1 MEPITIGFIGLAVM
15 VLLIVLK
22 VQIGVAMGV
31 VGVVGFGIIVGWPA
45 AFGLL
50 QNVPYSTV
58 ASYSLSVIILFV
70 LMGQFLSVSKMS
82 DDLFDCAQK
91 WIGKVPGGLAMATVV
106 ACFCVGALCG
116 STTATTATMGIVSL
130 PAMKERKYNDGF
142 AAATVACASTL
153 STMVPP
159 SVLLILYGVTTTQ
172 SIGKLFK
179 AVLIPGIM
187 LAVLYMISIY
197 LRIKI
202 DPKMGPAGI
211 SYPWKERL
219 AALWKIKD
227 VIIVIILV
235 IGGIISGIF
244 TVNEAG
250 AVGVAGVVVA
260 TAIRKK
266 LTYATV
272 KKALLDTG
280 KTVAMIFM
288 IITNAMILGY
298 FFAITQLPAN
308 IATALNGLNVS
319 KYIILACIVVLFI
332 FLGAIMDELAMLL
345 VTIPIFYPVVTGLGF
360 DPIWFGVMTVLIM
373 ASGMICPPVGMNCF
387 IIAGIDKTISL
398 PRIYKGIMPYWA
410 AIIIM
415 MVLITAFP
423 QICLF
428 LPSVLS

>member
-1 MEPITIGFIGLAVM
+1 MDAITIGFIGLAVM
-15 VLLIVLK
+15 VILIVLK
-22 VQIGVAMGV
+22 VQIGISMGI
-31 VGVVGFGIIVGWPA
+31 VGFVGFGIIIGWPA

-58 ASYSLSVIILFV
+58 SNYSLSVIILFV

-82 DDLFDCAQK
+82 DDLFDFAQK
-91 WIGKVPGGLAMATVV
+91 WIGRVPGGLAMATVV

-130 PAMKERKYNDGF
+130 PAMKNRKYNDGF

-159 SVLLILYGVTTTQ
+159 SVLLILYGVQTSQ

-179 AVLIPGIM
+179 AVLIPGM
-187 LAVLYMISIY
+187 LLAVFYMISIY
-197 LRIKI
+197 VRIKLN
-202 DPKMGPAGI
+202 PEMGPAGEKY
-211 SYPWKERL
+211 SMKVRF

-227 VIIVIILV
+227 VILCIILV
-235 IGGIISGIF
+235 IGGIVSGIF

-250 AVGVAGVVVA
+250 AVGVAGVVIA
-260 TAIRKK
+260 TAFRKK
-266 LTYATV
+266 LSFETI

-288 IITNAMILGY
+288 IIMNAMILGY
-298 FFAITQLPAN
+298 FFTITQLPAT
-308 IATALNGLNVS
+308 IGAMLTGLNVS
-319 KYIILACIVVLFI
+319 KYIIMAVIVVLFI

-345 VTIPIFYPVVTGLGF
+345 VTIPIFYPIVTGLGF

-373 ASGMICPPVGMNCF
+373 ASGMIAPPVGMNCF

-398 PRIYKGIMPYWA
+398 PRIYKGILPYWA
-410 AIIIM
+410 CILIM
-415 MVLITAFP
+415 MVLITVFP
-423 QICLF
+423 QIVTF
-428 LPSVLS
+428 LPAILG